1 LQVLK
6 VARLQKEMA
15 TLLKTSQG
23 ATTDTSAAEAARDA
37 ALGAWPVASDL
48 PCPPYNASH
57 AEMDG

>member
-1 LQVLK
+1 
-6 VARLQKEMA
+6 MA